1 MQTVHEERSSCTLKA
16 TLMIVI
22 TTKVLRWLSA
32 SRRRNLFLGKSLSMP
47 FYQQLSDLW
56 VSHIPV
62 KLEQLFFKQLLFTKR
77 VLSQYNFVWGCM
89 AVPSYLVQVAVA
101 VAF

>member
-1 MQTVHEERSSCTLKA
+1 MQTVHEERSSRTLKA

-22 TTKVLRWLSA
+22 TTKVLRWLLA
-32 SRRRNLFLGKSLSMP
+32 SRRRNLFLRKSLSMP

-101 VAF
+101 F